1 VDVGRPAVHSSA
13 GVAVPLPRGAKP
25 VASRATGRRLFFA
38 ALILAAAMPVEIAE
52 GVPIV
57 NSLSILD
64 VLLIVGAL
72 TLFLDLAY
80 RPLDLGYPH
89 LFWILCIPLAASLVS
104 VVWSQD
110 RSATVRTAF
119 ITAEGVVAYLLAV
132 RELDGLSPARIVTFI
147 RRYAYLLIIPG
158 VLLLLHVPGFEPQ
171 VTGVKESSGEYISY
185 FTRFSHPVLG
195 RSNNLATVLAFLA
208 PILLY
213 WGHIYRDRRAT
224 IAGFV
229 TVLAIFATLSRGT
242 LVAFA
247 LAGLV
252 YAAVSP
258 KNRDERGSGFG
269 SKIAS
274 AVILGALA
282 VVLLY
287 TFNPATR
294 EFFHDRLTLANV
306 SGRSELLSVGVEKF
320 GERPLLGY
328 GAGVAPDGD
337 PTLGE
342 GVHNTYLQQ
351 VLSFGLTLGIVVG
364 LALCA
369 TAIFFLA
376 RQRGS
381 PLAGVIGYA
390 VLVQLAIFLFEA
402 SFEGSVL
409 RVLFYLSM
417 GLSVALLRAVERETA
432 LPAHE

>member
-1 VDVGRPAVHSSA
+1 VDVARPASSA
-13 GVAVPLPRGAKP
+13 GVAVPLPRGARP
-25 VASRATGRRLFFA
+25 VASRATSRRLFFA

-64 VLLIVGAL
+64 VLLLVGAL

-80 RPLDLGYPH
+80 RPLDLGYRH

-171 VTGVKESSGEYISY
+171 VTGIKESSGEYISY

-213 WGHIYRDRRAT
+213 WGHTYRDRRAT

-229 TVLAIFATLSRGT
+229 TVFAIFATLSRGT

-269 SKIAS
+269 GKIAS
-274 AVILGALA
+274 AMIVGALA

-328 GAGVAPDGD
+328 GAGVAPD

-351 VLSFGLTLGIVVG
+351 VLSFGLTLGVVVG

-376 RQRGS
+376 RQRSS

-432 LPAHE
+432 LPARE

>member
-1 VDVGRPAVHSSA
+1 MDVARPAGSA
-13 GVAVPLPRGAKP
+13 GVAVPLPRGARP

-64 VLLIVGAL
+64 VLLLVGAL

-80 RPLDLGYPH
+80 RPLDLGYRH

-110 RSATVRTAF
+110 RAATVRTAF

-185 FTRFSHPVLG
+185 FTRLSHPVLG

-213 WGHIYRDRRAT
+213 WGHMYRDRRAT

-258 KNRDERGSGFG
+258 KNRDERRSGFG

-282 VVLLY
+282 VVLFY

-306 SGRSELLSVGVEKF
+306 SGRTELLSVGFEKF

-328 GAGVAPDGD
+328 GAGVAPD

-351 VLSFGLTLGIVVG
+351 VLSFGLTLGVVVG

-376 RQRGS
+376 RQRS
-381 PLAGVIGYA
+381 SQLAGVIGYA

-409 RVLFYLSM
+409 RVLFYLSI

-432 LPAHE
+432 LPARE

>member
-1 VDVGRPAVHSSA
+1 VDVARPAGSG
-13 GVAVPLPRGAKP
+13 GVAVPLPRSARP

-64 VLLIVGAL
+64 VLLLVGAL

-80 RPLDLGYPH
+80 RPLDLGYRH

-110 RSATVRTAF
+110 RAATVRTAF

-185 FTRFSHPVLG
+185 FTRLSHPVLG

-213 WGHIYRDRRAT
+213 WGHMYRDRRAT

-252 YAAVSP
+252 YAAISP
-258 KNRDERGSGFG
+258 KNRDERRSGFG

-282 VVLLY
+282 VVLFY

-306 SGRSELLSVGVEKF
+306 SGRTELLSVGFEKF

-328 GAGVAPDGD
+328 GAGVAPD

-351 VLSFGLTLGIVVG
+351 VLSFGLTLGVVVG

-376 RQRGS
+376 RQRS
-381 PLAGVIGYA
+381 SQLAGVIGYA

-409 RVLFYLSM
+409 RVLFYLSI

-432 LPAHE
+432 LPARE

>member
-1 VDVGRPAVHSSA
+1 VDVARPAGSG
-13 GVAVPLPRGAKP
+13 GVAVPLPRSARP

-64 VLLIVGAL
+64 VLLLVGAL

-80 RPLDLGYPH
+80 RPLDLGYRH

-110 RSATVRTAF
+110 RAATVRTAF

-185 FTRFSHPVLG
+185 FTRLSHPVLG

-213 WGHIYRDRRAT
+213 WGHMYRDRRAT

-258 KNRDERGSGFG
+258 KNRDERRSGFG

-282 VVLLY
+282 VVLFY

-306 SGRSELLSVGVEKF
+306 SGRTELLSVGFEKF

-328 GAGVAPDGD
+328 GAGVAPD

-351 VLSFGLTLGIVVG
+351 VLSFGLTLGVVVG

-376 RQRGS
+376 RQRS
-381 PLAGVIGYA
+381 SQLAGVIGYA

-409 RVLFYLSM
+409 RVLFYLSI

-432 LPAHE
+432 LPARE

>member
-1 VDVGRPAVHSSA
+1 
-13 GVAVPLPRGAKP
+13 
-25 VASRATGRRLFFA
+25 
-38 ALILAAAMPVEIAE
+38 
-52 GVPIV
+52 
-57 NSLSILD
+57 
-64 VLLIVGAL
+64 
-72 TLFLDLAY
+72 
-80 RPLDLGYPH
+80 
-89 LFWILCIPLAASLVS
+89 
-104 VVWSQD
+104 
-110 RSATVRTAF
+110 
-119 ITAEGVVAYLLAV
+119 
-132 RELDGLSPARIVTFI
+132 
-147 RRYAYLLIIPG
+147 
-158 VLLLLHVPGFEPQ
+158 
-171 VTGVKESSGEYISY
+171 
-185 FTRFSHPVLG
+185 VLG

-213 WGHIYRDRRAT
+213 WGNIYRDRRAT

-432 LPAHE
+432 LPARE

>member
-1 VDVGRPAVHSSA
+1 MDVTRPAVHSSA
-13 GVAVPLPRGAKP
+13 GVAVPLPRGSRP

-38 ALILAAAMPVEIAE
+38 VLIFSAAMPVEIAT

-72 TLFLDLAY
+72 TLFLDLAF
-80 RPLDLGYPH
+80 RPLDLGYRH
-89 LFWILCIPLAASLVS
+89 LFWILCIPFAASLVS

-110 RSATVRTAF
+110 RSATMRTAF
-119 ITAEGVVAYLLAV
+119 ITAEAVVAYLLAV

-158 VLLLLHVPGFEPQ
+158 VLLLLHVPGFAPQ

-185 FTRFSHPVLG
+185 FTRLSHPVLG
-195 RSNNLATVLAFLA
+195 RSNNLATLLAFLA

-213 WGHIYRDRRAT
+213 WGHRHQDRRTT

-229 TVLAIFATLSRGT
+229 TVFAIFATLSRGT
-242 LVAFA
+242 LLAFA
-247 LAGLV
+247 IAGLV
-252 YAAVSP
+252 YAVVMP
-258 KNRDERGSGFG
+258 KNRSDRVSGLG
-269 SKIAS
+269 GKVAS
-274 AVILGALA
+274 AALIGAIAIALF
-282 VVLLY
+282 Y
-287 TFNPATR
+287 TFNPATH

-306 SGRSELLSVGVEKF
+306 SGRSELLSVGADKV

-328 GAGVAPDGD
+328 GAGVAPDDD
-337 PTLGE
+337 PVLGE

-351 VLSFGLTLGIVVG
+351 VLSFGLTLGILVG

-369 TAIFFLA
+369 TAFFFLA
-376 RQRGS
+376 RGRAS

-390 VLVQLAIFLFEA
+390 VLVELAIFLFEA

-409 RVLFYLSM
+409 RVLIYLSI
-417 GLSVALLRAVERETA
+417 GLAVALLRAVERETPVPRRA
-432 LPAHE
+432 